1 MNLKNMNINQLM
13 FYPALVAFSCS
24 FTAKDE
30 EQDFR
35 NHMETLANQATYV
48 LSVSVL
54 MHEAVKLARHA
65 LPGFCQSIR

>member
-1 MNLKNMNINQLM
+1 MNINQLM
-13 FYPALVAFSCS
+13 LYPALVAFSCS

-48 LSVSVL
+48 SVL
-54 MHEAVKLARHA
+54 MHEAIKLACHA

>member
-1 MNLKNMNINQLM
+1 MNINQLM

-24 FTAKDE
+24 FTAKDA

-54 MHEAVKLARHA
+54 MHEAIKLACHA
-65 LPGFCQSIR
+65 LQGFCQSIR